1 MCSVYDETSECLL
14 PLIPLQHQGFEQFP
28 STPEIP
34 PDAVQDRRLC
44 SLPPLKRR
52 CLVGV
57 IVEFVVSPSQFYI
70 HVCSTETSSKLQDL
84 MFEMRWE
91 HAVAVQGVF
100 VLREPGTQLLV
111 MVTAGFIIWYRGAGA
126 VLKHDSECLSIPFNK
141 HAVSVVTSNSCGLS
155 VSQQFW
161 TLYAWKGYG
170 KELKGF
176 LYLCSC
182 C

>member
-1 MCSVYDETSECLL
+1 M
-14 PLIPLQHQGFEQFP
+14 
-28 STPEIP
+28 
-34 PDAVQDRRLC
+34 
-44 SLPPLKRR
+44 PPLKRR

-91 HAVAVQGVF
+91 NAVAVQGVF

-126 VLKHDSECLSIPFNK
+126 VLKHDSRVFIHSF
-141 HAVSVVTSNSCGLS
+141 
-155 VSQQFW
+155 
-161 TLYAWKGYG
+161 
-170 KELKGF
+170 
-176 LYLCSC
+176 
-182 C
+182 